1 MNNKLNSANQKIQD
15 LMTLYDQLDSL
26 PNRNQWFFDPQYQ
39 DGTSCA
45 FVFSHT
51 TTDVSQRLDTLNL
64 LANVL
69 YHGGIKAS
77 IIARDGLMSDV
88 IIRPE
93 YTELARQMFSKYQ
106 TNAKSGDKTNYASL
120 EQEWLRKVQGNQL

>member
-15 LMTLYDQLDSL
+15 LMTLYDQLDRL

-69 YHGGIKAS
+69 SHGGIKAS
-77 IIARDGLMSDV
+77 IIARQRGSFP
-88 IIRPE
+88 R
-93 YTELARQMFSKYQ
+93 
-106 TNAKSGDKTNYASL
+106 AKDANCRYGKVRAKDYW
-120 EQEWLRKVQGNQL
+120 QEGC